1 MSSSKK
7 QKIVPVKGT
16 TIKKKEPQIRSKKK
30 GIKTA
35 EGELLN
41 ALNKS
46 YKFSPKV
53 CESILFTSKKLLHKD
68 ELHKER
74 QIEITVIGIEEGS
87 GKLLKD
93 NHKKRIIL
101 TIDKSSDDIFINE

>member
-16 TIKKKEPQIRSKKK
+16 TIKKKKSQIRSKKQ
-30 GIKTA
+30 IETT

-41 ALNKS
+41 ALNIS

-101 TIDKSSDDIFINE
+101 TIDKSSDDISIND

>member
-7 QKIVPVKGT
+7 LKIVPVKGA
-16 TIKKKEPQIRSKKK
+16 TIKKKKPQIRSKKQ
-30 GIKTA
+30 IETT

-41 ALNKS
+41 ALNIS

-87 GKLLKD
+87 GKLIKD